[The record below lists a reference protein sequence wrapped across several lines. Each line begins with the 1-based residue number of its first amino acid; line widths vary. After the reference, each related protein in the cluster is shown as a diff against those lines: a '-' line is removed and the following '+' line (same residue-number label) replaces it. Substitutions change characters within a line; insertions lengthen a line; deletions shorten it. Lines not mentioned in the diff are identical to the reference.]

1 MNMNNP
7 MKYDDC
13 VFKTSCDVDKS
24 IKHEFREE
32 FRKKSEKF
40 IQKAIEG
47 MHDSRT
53 ILVIAHRL
61 STVTKADKILVL
73 AAGKIVESGT
83 KDELLTENGI
93 FSKLW
98 ATQYR

>member
-32 FRKKSEKF
+32 FVKKSENF
-40 IQKAIEG
+40 IQNLYELCQVN
-47 MHDSRT
+47 HSRKT
-53 ILVIAHRL
+53 
-61 STVTKADKILVL
+61 S
-73 AAGKIVESGT
+73 
-83 KDELLTENGI
+83 LLTI
-93 FSKLW
+93 DKHHLSKLIENFKYELQV
-98 ATQYR
+98 TYFS

>member
-32 FRKKSEKF
+32 FRKKSENF
-40 IQKAIEG
+40 IQNLYELCQVN
-47 MHDSRT
+47 HSRKT
-53 ILVIAHRL
+53 
-61 STVTKADKILVL
+61 S
-73 AAGKIVESGT
+73 
-83 KDELLTENGI
+83 LLTIDKHHLSILIENFKYELQVTY
-93 FSKLW
+93 FS
-98 ATQYR
+98 

>member
-1 MNMNNP
+1 MNNP

-40 IQKAIEG
+40 IQNLYELCQVN
-47 MHDSRT
+47 HSRNT
-53 ILVIAHRL
+53 P
-61 STVTKADKILVL
+61 
-73 AAGKIVESGT
+73 
-83 KDELLTENGI
+83 LLTI
-93 FSKLW
+93 DKHHLSKLIENFKYELQV
-98 ATQYR
+98 TYFL

>member
-32 FRKKSEKF
+32 FRKKSENF
-40 IQKAIEG
+40 IQNLYELCQVN
-47 MHDSRT
+47 HSRKT
-53 ILVIAHRL
+53 
-61 STVTKADKILVL
+61 S
-73 AAGKIVESGT
+73 
-83 KDELLTENGI
+83 LLTI
-93 FSKLW
+93 DKHHLSKLIENFKYELQV
-98 ATQYR
+98 TYFL

>member
-32 FRKKSEKF
+32 FRKKSENF
-40 IQKAIEG
+40 IQNLYELCQVD
-47 MHDSRT
+47 HSRKT
-53 ILVIAHRL
+53 
-61 STVTKADKILVL
+61 S
-73 AAGKIVESGT
+73 
-83 KDELLTENGI
+83 LLTIDNQDL
-93 FSKLW
+93 SKLIENFKYELQV
-98 ATQYR
+98 TYFL